1 MEHSVPVRVRRIDP
15 DLPLPRY
22 QTAGSVGFDLIVRE
36 DTRIQP
42 WEIALV
48 PCNLVVQTPPGFL
61 LLVAARS
68 STPRR
73 KGLLVPH
80 GVGIIDQDYCGPE
93 DEIRVQVLNFT
104 ARPVVVERGERIAQA
119 ILVSTARAELVESMD
134 LPAQSRG
141 GFGSTGA

>member
-1 MEHSVPVRVRRIDP
+1 
-15 DLPLPRY
+15 
-22 QTAGSVGFDLIVRE
+22 
-36 DTRIQP
+36 
-42 WEIALV
+42 
-48 PCNLVVQTPPGFL
+48 
-61 LLVAARS
+61 VAARS

-104 ARPVVVERGERIAQA
+104 SWPVVVERGERIAQA
-119 ILVSTARAELVESMD
+119 ILVSIARAEFVESTD
-134 LPAQSRG
+134 LPVESRG

>member
-1 MEHSVPVRVRRIDP
+1 MQETIPVHVRRVDTA
-15 DLPLPRY
+15 LPLPIY
-22 QTAGSVGFDLIVRE
+22 QTPGAVGFDLIVRE
-36 DTRIQP
+36 DTSINP

-48 PCNLVVQTPPGFL
+48 PCNLIVQTPPGYM

-80 GVGIIDQDYCGPE
+80 GVGIIDQDYCGPD

-104 ARPVVVERGERIAQA
+104 SQPVVVKRGERIAQA
-119 ILVSTARAELVESMD
+119 ILVRIARAELVESD
-134 LPAQSRG
+134 TLPHQSRG
-141 GFGSTGA
+141 GFGSTG